1 MSQGDQKDRVPW
13 RGPARLG
20 LARQGKG
27 NIIMAKSP
35 ELEKQLSNL
44 TQMMFGRERDGK
56 ACVTC
61 GSFKIL
67 PEDFRDDLSRK
78 EWEISFMC
86 QTCQDGVFG

>member
-1 MSQGDQKDRVPW
+1 MAWPGMERPGRAGLGKAWETFSQRK
-13 RGPARLG
+13 A
-20 LARQGKG
+20 
-27 NIIMAKSP
+27 MAKSP

-61 GSFKIL
+61 GSTAIL

-78 EWEISFMC
+78 EWGISFMC